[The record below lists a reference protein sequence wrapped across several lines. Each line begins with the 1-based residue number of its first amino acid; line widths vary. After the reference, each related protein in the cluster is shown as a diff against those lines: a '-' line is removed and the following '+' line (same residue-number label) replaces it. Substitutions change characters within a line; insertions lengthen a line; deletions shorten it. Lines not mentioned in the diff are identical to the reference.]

1 MRLENMILGQLRIGE
16 RQMTS
21 EALSTGEKP
30 AFCRRHSVWE
40 DTVDTDGR
48 QMNVF
53 EKYVGNSCS
62 DYL

>member
-1 MRLENMILGQLRIGE
+1 MILGQLRIGE

-21 EALSTGEKP
+21 AALSTGEKP
-30 AFCRRHSVWE
+30 TDNTFCRRHSVWE

-53 EKYVGNSCS
+53 EKYVGNS
-62 DYL
+62 Y

>member
-1 MRLENMILGQLRIGE
+1 MILGQLRIG
-16 RQMTS
+16 MTS

-30 AFCRRHSVWE
+30 TDNAFCRRHSVWE

-53 EKYVGNSCS
+53 EKYVGNS
-62 DYL
+62 Y